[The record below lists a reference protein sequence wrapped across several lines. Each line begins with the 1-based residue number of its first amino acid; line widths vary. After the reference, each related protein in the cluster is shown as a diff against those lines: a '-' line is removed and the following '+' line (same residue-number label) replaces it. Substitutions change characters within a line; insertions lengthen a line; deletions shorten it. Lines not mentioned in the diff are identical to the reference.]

1 MEVALP
7 PFLRAP
13 LRAGIH
19 ASSGIFLGTSQKRC
33 GVKGQKSRA
42 LKERRKNVEGEGK
55 RGMCSNRSKNVTLEG
70 YALRTLVFVCSCSS
84 SGGRQG
90 DEGNQEYSI
99 TNK

>member
-19 ASSGIFLGTSQKRC
+19 ASSEIFLGTSQKGC
-33 GVKGQKSRA
+33 GVQGAKKQSVERA
-42 LKERRKNVEGEGK
+42 AKERGGEGK

-70 YALRTLVFVCSCSS
+70 YALRTLVRVFV
-84 SGGRQG
+84 
-90 DEGNQEYSI
+90 
-99 TNK
+99 